1 MNRGFEYFYGNRF
14 DTLQILFGRCNL
26 NADITN
32 SNKTLKVLLVLASFT
47 IIVAGM
53 KAAESIMVPFLLA
66 IFISIIASPPFF
78 WLQKKGIPKT
88 IALILVILV
97 FLIFISLIGLLIGTS
112 INDFTLKLPVYQQK
126 LQSQTQ
132 AVVAWL
138 IEKNFIEPDF
148 QISNVFNP
156 GSILKIIGDTLN
168 QVSGLFANGFLILL
182 TVLFIMLEITSIPLK
197 LKKVFTNP
205 EYSILRVQSVSQ
217 NINKYIAI
225 KTWISLGTGLL
236 VYILLLIIGVD
247 YPLLW
252 AVLAFALNY
261 IPTIGSIIALIP
273 AVLLTIIQFG
283 FVEAI
288 IVLLGYLVIN
298 TIMGNILEP
307 KFMGKGLG
315 LSTLVVF
322 LSLIFWGWIL
332 GPIGMLLSV
341 PLTITIK
348 IALDSSDET
357 RWLAILLGP
366 EKTE

>member
-1 MNRGFEYFYGNRF
+1 MN
-14 DTLQILFGRCNL
+14 QNL
-26 NADITN
+26 TN
-32 SNKTLKVLLVLASFT
+32 SNKTLQVLLILASFT
-47 IIVAGM
+47 VIVAGM
-53 KAAESIMVPFLLA
+53 KAAESIIVPFLLA
-66 IFISIIASPPFF
+66 IFISIVASPPFF
-78 WLQKKGIPKT
+78 YLQKKGIPKA
-88 IALILVILV
+88 IALLIVILA
-97 FLIFISLIGLLIGTS
+97 FLFFIFLIGLLIGTS
-112 INDFTLKLPVYQQK
+112 VNDFTSKVPVYQQK

-132 AVVAWL
+132 AVVTWL
-138 IEKNFIEPDF
+138 IEKKFIEPDF
-148 QISNVFNP
+148 QLSNVFNP
-156 GSILKIIGDTLN
+156 SSVLKMIGDTLN

-182 TVLFIMLEITSIPLK
+182 TVLFMMLEITSIPVK
-197 LKKVFTNP
+197 LKKVSSNP
-205 EYSILRVQSVSQ
+205 ENSILRVQSVFQ

-236 VYILLLIIGVD
+236 VYFLLLIIGVD

-261 IPTIGSIIALIP
+261 IPTIGSIIALVP
-273 AVLLTIIQFG
+273 PVLLTIIQLG
-283 FVEAI
+283 IIESL
-288 IVLLGYLVIN
+288 IVLVGYLVIN

-322 LSLIFWGWIL
+322 LSLIFWGWVL

-357 RWLAILLGP
+357 KWLAVLLGP
-366 EKTE
+366 ENTE

>member
-1 MNRGFEYFYGNRF
+1 MNQ
-14 DTLQILFGRCNL
+14 DL
-26 NADITN
+26 TN
-32 SNKTLKVLLVLASFT
+32 SNKTLQVLLILASFT
-47 IIVAGM
+47 VIVAGM
-53 KAAESIMVPFLLA
+53 KAAESIIVPFLLA
-66 IFISIIASPPFF
+66 VFISIVASPPFSY
-78 WLQKKGIPKT
+78 LQKKGLPKA
-88 IALILVILV
+88 ISLLIVILA
-97 FLIFISLIGLLIGTS
+97 FLFFIFLIGLLIGTS
-112 INDFTLKLPVYQQK
+112 VNDFTSKVPVYQQK
-126 LQSQTQ
+126 LQGQTQ

-138 IEKNFIEPDF
+138 IEKKFIEPDF
-148 QISNVFNP
+148 QLSNIFNP
-156 GSILKIIGDTLN
+156 SSVLKMIGDTLN

-182 TVLFIMLEITSIPLK
+182 TVLFMMLEITSIPVK
-197 LKKVFTNP
+197 LKKVSSNP
-205 EYSILRVQSVSQ
+205 ENSILQVQSVFQ

-236 VYILLLIIGVD
+236 VYFLLLIIGVD

-261 IPTIGSIIALIP
+261 IPTIGSIIALVP
-273 AVLLTIIQFG
+273 PVLLTIIQLG
-283 FVEAI
+283 FVEALF
-288 IVLLGYLVIN
+288 VLVGYLVIN

-322 LSLIFWGWIL
+322 LSLIFWGWVL

-357 RWLAILLGP
+357 KWLAVLLGP
-366 EKTE
+366 ENSE

>member
-1 MNRGFEYFYGNRF
+1 M
-14 DTLQILFGRCNL
+14 
-26 NADITN
+26 
-32 SNKTLKVLLVLASFT
+32 
-47 IIVAGM
+47 
-53 KAAESIMVPFLLA
+53 
-66 IFISIIASPPFF
+66 
-78 WLQKKGIPKT
+78 
-88 IALILVILV
+88 
-97 FLIFISLIGLLIGTS
+97 
-112 INDFTLKLPVYQQK
+112 
-126 LQSQTQ
+126 
-132 AVVAWL
+132 
-138 IEKNFIEPDF
+138 
-148 QISNVFNP
+148 
-156 GSILKIIGDTLN
+156 IGDALN
-168 QVSGLFANGFLILL
+168 QLSGLFANGFLILL
-182 TVLFIMLEITSIPLK
+182 TILFIMLEITSIPLK
-197 LKKVFTNP
+197 LKKVFSNP
-205 EYSILRVQSVSQ
+205 EESISRVQSVFQ

-225 KTWISLGTGLL
+225 KTWISLGTGIL

-252 AVLAFALNY
+252 GVLAFALNF

-273 AVLLTIIQFG
+273 PVLLTIIQLG

-288 IVLLGYLVIN
+288 IILIGYLVIN

-357 RWLAILLGP
+357 RWLAVLLGP
-366 EKTE
+366 EINE